1 MDAVDSIEAH
11 LQRDKLRLEKISL
24 KLDSNL
30 YRCGKKIELQYGQQ
44 CALDN
49 IDQIPRKLN
58 EMYDRL
64 ESLKAKRD
72 EFIQENHTKLEQ
84 LEKRSEKFLK

>member
-30 YRCGKKIELQYGQQ
+30 YRCGKKNELQYGQQ

-49 IDQIPRKLN
+49 IDQIPRKLK

-84 LEKRSEKFLK
+84 LEKRSEKF